1 METNEKGE
9 VVSELDSKEPLKDGV
24 NESLDENSNDP
35 KGLSE
40 TTKETESE
48 ENQEESSEE
57 NQEENSEEEYDDDD
71 EQTTILTADM
81 MGVPKQESSAPSG
94 QGMNGMPEINGG
106 IKGQPGHNNNG
117 AMYGVPHPIEGQG
130 MSQPLPGMNGQP
142 FSGGYG
148 QPGPNMQG
156 ATYGQPGQNMQGAM
170 YGQPGPNMQGAMY
183 GQPGQNNNGNIYGQ
197 PAPGISNM
205 NQPPVS
211 NGYGGPENMGYYQ
224 QGQPVERQPMDPIK
238 KAKIIRGFKVVS
250 LAIAAIAVVT
260 VLIFLIVA
268 VLIPGGSK
276 YSGSAEKGYKDVS
289 SVTDAEP
296 DEKSYTDAD
305 DDTDIDGER
314 KED

>member
-24 NESLDENSNDP
+24 NESLDENSV
-35 KGLSE
+35 
-40 TTKETESE
+40 
-48 ENQEESSEE
+48 
-57 NQEENSEEEYDDDD
+57 EEYDDDD

-81 MGVPKQESSAPSG
+81 MGVPKQESSAPFG

-106 IKGQPGHNNNG
+106 IKGQPGQNNNG

-148 QPGPNMQG
+148 QPGS
-156 ATYGQPGQNMQGAM
+156 NMQGAM

-296 DEKSYTDAD
+296 DEKSYTDTDTDAD
-305 DDTDIDGER
+305 DDTDFDGER

>member
-24 NESLDENSNDP
+24 NESLDENSV
-35 KGLSE
+35 
-40 TTKETESE
+40 
-48 ENQEESSEE
+48 
-57 NQEENSEEEYDDDD
+57 EEYDDDD

-81 MGVPKQESSAPSG
+81 MGVPKQESSASFG

-106 IKGQPGHNNNG
+106 IKGQPGQNNNG

-148 QPGPNMQG
+148 QPGS
-156 ATYGQPGQNMQGAM
+156 NMQGAM

-268 VLIPGGSK
+268 VLIPGGNK

-296 DEKSYTDAD
+296 DEKSYTDTDTDAD
-305 DDTDIDGER
+305 DDTDIGGER

>member
-148 QPGPNMQG
+148 QPGS
-156 ATYGQPGQNMQGAM
+156 
-170 YGQPGPNMQGAMY
+170 NMQGAMY

-238 KAKIIRGFKVVS
+238 KAKIIREFKVVS

-296 DEKSYTDAD
+296 DEKSYTDTDTDAD

>member
-9 VVSELDSKEPLKDGV
+9 AVSELDSKEPLKDGV
-24 NESLDENSNDP
+24 NESLDENSV
-35 KGLSE
+35 
-40 TTKETESE
+40 
-48 ENQEESSEE
+48 
-57 NQEENSEEEYDDDD
+57 EEYYDDD

-81 MGVPKQESSAPSG
+81 MGVPKQESSVPFG

-106 IKGQPGHNNNG
+106 IKGQPGQNNNG

-130 MSQPLPGMNGQP
+130 MSQPLPGVNGQP

-148 QPGPNMQG
+148 QPGS
-156 ATYGQPGQNMQGAM
+156 
-170 YGQPGPNMQGAMY
+170 NMQGAMY

-296 DEKSYTDAD
+296 DEKSYTDTDTDAD
-305 DDTDIDGER
+305 DDTDFDGER